1 MNKDKNVLIVDDS
14 IVRGNTIKHVINM
27 VKFDGCKKIY
37 FASCSPIIKNTN
49 NYGIYIP
56 TQEELI
62 SYQRNEEEI
71 RKELQV
77 DYLIYNSLDKII
89 ANLKQMNN
97 NIKDFEI
104 SMFL

>member
-1 MNKDKNVLIVDDS
+1 
-14 IVRGNTIKHVINM
+14 M
-27 VKFDGCKKIY
+27 VKNYGCKKIY

-56 TQEELI
+56 TQQELI
-62 SYQRNEEEI
+62 SYKRNEEEI

-77 DYLIYNSLDKII
+77 DYLIYNNLDKII
-89 ANLKQMNN
+89 TNLKQMNN

>member
-1 MNKDKNVLIVDDS
+1 
-14 IVRGNTIKHVINM
+14 M
-27 VKFDGCKKIY
+27 VKNYGCKKIY

-56 TQEELI
+56 TKEELI

-71 RKELQV
+71 RKDLQV
-77 DYLIYNSLDKII
+77 DYLIYNNLNEII
-89 ANLKQMNN
+89 IKLKEMNN
-97 NIKDFEI
+97 KIENFEI

>member
-1 MNKDKNVLIVDDS
+1 MKKNLKMGLID
-14 IVRGNTIKHVINM
+14 TIYYFLSKLFPGISGLLCIAIYTRM
-27 VKFDGCKKIY
+27 VGIE
-37 FASCSPIIKNTN
+37 

-89 ANLKQMNN
+89 ATLKQMNN
-97 NIKDFEI
+97 SIKDFEI